1 MDGLRGREARFW
13 LWVGRAVLLLTPA
26 VVLAL
31 AIARLVSPP
40 AAVSG
45 SEELSWWEL
54 AVLGLVLAF
63 AFGAPLILLPVT
75 SATLTSSADCILE
88 AQTVLGRRRLA
99 LASVT
104 ARSLEMQGGDPQL
117 EGQHPARQ
125 VGRVAD
131 RHWIRA
137 VGTRRRRTG
146 AWQSRAPTAL
156 VRRVARHPWL
166 DRYGCGHR
174 LCSLA
179 SDHSVT
185 RACGTSG
192 RMTGLQQTTLPLLLR
207 GFCSRRDP
215 RPLIHL

>member
-1 MDGLRGREARFW
+1 MACDRYGRLPAVTMDGLRGREARFW

-104 ARSLEMQGGDPQL
+104 ARSLEMQGEILNWKVNILRDRSGGWLIVIGAEPWEL
-117 EGQHPARQ
+117 AGGEPAAPGSR
-125 VGRVAD
+125 GRRLPWYVEWLVILGWIVTGVVIGFVA
-131 RHWIRA
+131 
-137 VGTRRRRTG
+137 
-146 AWQSRAPTAL
+146 L
-156 VRRVARHPWL
+156 
-166 DRYGCGHR
+166 
-174 LCSLA
+174 LA
-179 SDHSVT
+179 II
-185 RACGTSG
+185 
-192 RMTGLQQTTLPLLLR
+192 P
-207 GFCSRRDP
+207 
-215 RPLIHL
+215 